1 MSLQQKAIKGV
12 LWSTVQNWG
21 GQALLLITF
30 LILAR
35 LLGPETFGL
44 VSMAN
49 VFIHFVQALV
59 SQGFADALIQRKDLE
74 KEHIDT
80 AFWAN
85 LALGFLVF
93 GGFLLSSRAIA
104 DSFHQAQ
111 LAPIIQC
118 LSISVV
124 INSFNATQQ
133 AILKRNFNFKSLA
146 VRQLLGQIVGCFI
159 SVVMAFQGFGVWSLV
174 SQQLISSLVGTV
186 LLWHLSDWR
195 PGFQFSLKR
204 FWELFHFGIHVTGI
218 SVMTFL
224 NLRGDDLLIG
234 YFLGPVALGYYTVA
248 YKLLVTLTQLLVDT
262 TRQVVLP
269 TFAKLQDDIGKMRN
283 AFYTATEL
291 VSFVAI
297 PAFTGMAILAPNLVF
312 GLFGEQWAA
321 SIPVMR
327 LLAFVGLINTA
338 FSFSGAISMAMGK
351 PGWNLSVLLV
361 ETVVKLLAFL
371 IAAPLGINAVA
382 WGLLLATLSITPLRL
397 WLVHRFIYINVF
409 SYFKQFTVPVSGSLI
424 MVASILA
431 GKYLWGGADSSPLV
445 LGIYVAIGAMSYGL
459 SLMIL
464 APQFV
469 QKIVGLAQEI
479 VRSKSSKS
487 VAIASI
493 NQPHSSKNE

>member
-1 MSLQQKAIKGV
+1 MNLQQKVIKGV
-12 LWSTVQNWG
+12 AWSTIQNWG
-21 GQALLLITF
+21 SQALLLITF

-59 SQGFADALIQRKDLE
+59 SQGFSDALIQRKDLE
-74 KEHIDT
+74 EEHLDT

-85 LALGFLVF
+85 LALGVLVF
-93 GGFLLSSRAIA
+93 SGFLISANVIA
-104 DSFHQAQ
+104 KSFQQVQ

-133 AILKRNFNFKSLA
+133 AILKRHLNFKSLA
-146 VRQLLGQIVGCFI
+146 VRQLIGQMMGCFVSI
-159 SVVMAFQGFGVWSLV
+159 VMALQGFGVWSLV
-174 SQQLISSLVGTV
+174 SQQLISSLVGTA

-195 PGFQFSLKR
+195 PGLKVSLKH
-204 FWELFHFGIHVTGI
+204 FWELFYFGIHVVGI
-218 SVMTFL
+218 SVMTFF

-234 YFLGPVALGYYTVA
+234 YFLGPVALGYYTIA

-269 TFAKLQDDIGKMRN
+269 TFAKLQDDVGKMRH

-297 PAFTGMAILAPNLVF
+297 PAFTGMAVLAPNLVF

-338 FSFSGAISMAMGK
+338 FSFSGAISMALGQ
-351 PGWNLSVLLV
+351 PGWNLGILFV
-361 ETVVKLLAFL
+361 ETLVKLTAFL
-371 IAAPLGINAVA
+371 IAAPLGITAVA
-382 WGLLLATLSITPLRL
+382 WGLLVATLSITPARL
-397 WLVHRFIYINVF
+397 WVVYRFIKISAFDYI
-409 SYFKQFTVPVSGSLI
+409 KQFMVPVAGSLI
-424 MVASILA
+424 MVASIFTVQYIWR
-431 GKYLWGGADSSPLV
+431 GSEYSPLV
-445 LGIYVAIGAMSYGL
+445 LCSYIAVGAITYGL
-459 SLMIL
+459 SLIIL

-469 QKIVGLAQEI
+469 QKTMGLLHVVA
-479 VRSKSSKS
+479 RSK
-487 VAIASI
+487 
-493 NQPHSSKNE
+493 